1 MSRSFPP
8 AEGDRTMDSNGE
20 KEKRR
25 VFENVSRKINEPS
38 LYTAWD
44 TVQMDFHAD
53 TEVNKPFTQSK
64 IENFYHNGFY
74 PDSVL
79 AVVLA
84 TASLISANSACIGAL
99 VNFWARRDIALAS
112 KHNRKKLAIPFI
124 QGRKQIENIL
134 NRLVMYGLVVK
145 YVFRPLR
152 GSLSG
157 TTSYEELFVA
167 TGAGIRLAKQTWID
181 LRDEVM
187 GDPIRNCLQVDDAFS
202 RALRAQ
208 VMAPFFSSEKVK
220 NVIFSRV
227 FALERGRF
235 TAEGLIRF
243 NKKGMAGGYEDDYD
257 VLFEGVTF
265 HTNENT
271 RTLHA
276 KKQVIGDRLSAVSNF
291 VKEHGSK
298 DRPTYIVFGCE
309 DGDGIQELLDI
320 IFAECPELLSRSLFT
335 TGNVIE
341 KSFALEAPENLQDC
355 FIAMEMNEEMKYT
368 ANGAFG
374 YDFIKS
380 KGSGFGTS
388 V

>member
-1 MSRSFPP
+1 
-8 AEGDRTMDSNGE
+8 MDSNDE
-20 KEKRR
+20 RERKRAL
-25 VFENVSRKINEPS
+25 ENVSRKINEPS

-44 TVQMDFHAD
+44 AVEMDFHAD
-53 TEVNKPFTQSK
+53 TEKNKPFTQSK

-79 AVVLA
+79 LVVLA
-84 TASLISANSACIGAL
+84 TASLICSNAASIGAL
-99 VNFWARRDIALAS
+99 VNFWGRRDIAAAS
-112 KHNRKKLAIPFI
+112 RHNRKKLAIPFI
-124 QGRKQIENIL
+124 NNRKQIENIL

-152 GSLSG
+152 SCQDVIIP
-157 TTSYEELFVA
+157 YEELYIA

-220 NVIFSRV
+220 NVMFSRV
-227 FALERGRF
+227 FTLEKGRF
-235 TAEGLIRF
+235 TAEGFIRF
-243 NKKGMAGGYEDDYD
+243 NKDGMKGSYENDYD
-257 VLFEGVTF
+257 VLFEGITF

-271 RTLHA
+271 RTA
-276 KKQVIGDRLSAVSNF
+276 QGKAQVIKDRLIALSNF
-291 VKEHGSK
+291 VKEHGSN

-309 DGDGIQELLDI
+309 DGMGIQKLLDI
-320 IFAECPELLSRSLFT
+320 IFEECPELLSRVLFT

-341 KSFALEAPENLQDC
+341 KSFALEAPENLRDC
-355 FIAMEMNEEMKYT
+355 FIVMEQGSDMKYA

-380 KGSGFGTS
+380 KGFGFGTT